1 MVLAYSTKRPIHLIH
16 LAGALF
22 ICALAFPAKVLAGA
36 AVPPPPITGDIGK
49 PTLPPPSTGKVD
61 PLRSGPRMSTKEAR
75 LSRQRCEKSAYIVK
89 TANAFSDES
98 PLAVRYYQQALD
110 LCPGHPEAHFRMGVI
125 SYHKKQIDPAIK
137 SLERATKSDP
147 GFGDGY
153 YNLGIIYRQRKDGK
167 KAKKYFTYAAK
178 SNPRDALALYNLGV
192 LEYLSLDRLAA
203 QVSFKK
209 AIASDPKLA
218 EPHFFLGAMYQEQGE
233 RQSAK
238 KELKTTIKLNPEL
251 ALPRVFL
258 SAILETE
265 GNNRDA
271 QSELDNAI
279 AINPSSVNVGYGLED
294 FYFNEGQSTVI
305 LTHLRK
311 KRKKRIFRAAI
322 PAKKMDAPRER
333 AGLPGGSMGKG
344 VEAKEE
350 FGAKSEAKEM
360 PTLSARAA
368 PPAKDSGPE
377 AMEEESGPG
386 NYRIRPGDTLGKIA
400 KRFGT
405 TFATL
410 MGLNHNRIEHP
421 SVLEVG
427 DMIRVPEKPTIKKK
441 RRRRSKKSARRMRK
455 KRAARKSKK
464 RRSSAGTY
472 RIKRGDTLSKIARRF
487 KTDSKSIM
495 ALNRSRIEHPA
506 FLEVGM
512 KIRVPTVKK
521 KGKKK
526 KRRRKIASRKKS
538 RKKSAKKKSRKK
550 SAPAN

>member
-22 ICALAFPAKVLAGA
+22 ICALAFPAKALAGA
-36 AVPPPPITGDIGK
+36 AVPPPPVTGDIGK
-49 PTLPPPSTGKVD
+49 PTLPPPSSGKVD
-61 PLRSGPRMSTKEAR
+61 PLRSGPQMSPKEAR
-75 LSRQRCEKSAYIVK
+75 LSRQRCEQAAHIVK

-110 LCPGHPEAHFRMGVI
+110 LCPGHSEAHFRMGVI
-125 SYHKKQIDPAIK
+125 SYHKKQVDPAIK
-137 SLERATKSDP
+137 SLERATKSNP

-167 KAKKYFTYAAK
+167 KAKKFFTYAAK
-178 SNPRDALALYNLGV
+178 SNPGDALALYNLGV

-203 QVSFKK
+203 QVSFKN

-238 KELKTTIKLNPEL
+238 KELKTAIRLNPEL

-271 QSELDNAI
+271 QSELDKAI
-279 AINPSSVNVGYGLED
+279 SINPSSVNVGYGLED
-294 FYFNEGQSTVI
+294 FYFNEGKSNVI
-305 LTHLRK
+305 LTHIRK
-311 KRKKRIFRAAI
+311 PKKKRIFKAAAAI
-322 PAKKMDAPRER
+322 PAQKMDAPRER

-350 FGAKSEAKEM
+350 FGAKSEAKEI
-360 PTLSARAA
+360 PIIAARAA
-368 PPAKDSGPE
+368 PPAEDSEPE

-386 NYRIRPGDTLGKIA
+386 NYRIRPGDTLGRVA

-405 TFATL
+405 TFAVL

-421 SVLEVG
+421 SMLEVG
-427 DMIRVPEKPTIKKK
+427 DVIRVPEKPTIKKK
-441 RRRRSKKSARRMRK
+441 RRPRRK
-455 KRAARKSKK
+455 KRALRKGRKRRTKRAARISKK
-464 RRSSAGTY
+464 RGKKAGLPRRGSVALY

-487 KTDSKSIM
+487 KTDSKTIM

-512 KIRVPTVKK
+512 KIRVPAS
-521 KGKKK
+521 GKK
-526 KRRRKIASRKKS
+526 KRRKKAARKKT
-538 RKKSAKKKSRKK
+538 RKK